1 MLLKRSRRI
10 QGVYTSNHRL
20 RKHFGDRAWKE
31 EYGVPRRRSDGPQ
44 GATEVGQTIIE
55 QGSLDA
61 DFFYVVT
68 WRRHQP
74 IRW

>member
-1 MLLKRSRRI
+1 MLLELNPCI

-31 EYGVPRRRSDGPQ
+31 EYGVPWQRSDGPR
-44 GATEVGQTIIE
+44 GTEAGQTIIE

-68 WRRHQP
+68 WRRHQH